1 MKIIITGSLGNISRP
16 LSISLISKGHQ
27 VSIVSSNKEKSGEII
42 SLGAVP
48 AIGSVSDERF
58 LIDTFSGADLVYL
71 MIPND
76 FSTNDLK
83 GHIKEIGQHYANAI
97 KASGVKKVVLLSSIG
112 AHIEKGTGPIAGL
125 FSVEQ
130 IFDKLENIDILTLR
144 PAFFYNNFYAN
155 QDLIRHMGIIGSN
168 YGADQPIIM
177 VDPQDIAA
185 VAAAKIQEGFT
196 GKSILYIASDKRLLK
211 EVAAELGKA
220 IGKPELPWI
229 AFDDAQAFEGM
240 VGAGLTEEIAKNY
253 VEMGTAIKSGVL
265 WEDFDSNN
273 TVPTGKIKLEDFAK
287 KFALAY
293 NG

>member
-168 YGADQPIIM
+168 YGADQPIFM

-196 GKSILYIASDKRLLK
+196 GKSILYIASDNRLLK

-287 KFALAY
+287 KFALEY